1 MSPTPIPP
9 TRDELLHQL
18 LTTWRVNNRI
28 NLQLLSAIPTKGLAA
43 VPLASRGRT
52 VARQFVHLHKV
63 RVGWM
68 KYNGVNVRGIPT
80 FAPRT
85 EPGKRKL
92 LRAFRASG
100 KAVEEYLKDR
110 LASGRRVTFFKG
122 QPVRWLAYMLAHES
136 HHRGSIMLALKQN
149 GFRMG
154 DKVAITGVWYSW
166 YAGKD

>member
-1 MSPTPIPP
+1 MDDLIA
-9 TRDELLHQL
+9 QL

-28 NLQLLSAIPTKGLAA
+28 GLQLIAAIPPKGFAA

-68 KYNGVNVRGIPT
+68 KYNGFNVRGLPK
-80 FAPRT
+80 FAPKA
-85 EPGKRKL
+85 EPGKRDL

-100 KAVEEYLKDR
+100 AAVEKYLKDR
-110 LASGRRVTFFKG
+110 LATGKRVKYFKG
-122 QPVRWLAYMLAHES
+122 QPARWLAYMIAHES

-149 GFRMG
+149 GFRMN
-154 DKVAITGVWYSW
+154 DKVAVSAVWYSW
-166 YAGKD
+166 YFGKD